1 MTRRVVLAGAGG
13 YGRSYLREI
22 AELERAG
29 LVELAGVCETARLDE
44 EARRLVGNRP
54 VTADLPGLLAA
65 TRPDLAVVATPIH
78 THAELAG
85 AVLDAGAHLMLE
97 KPPVATLR
105 GWHALRKA
113 VADRGLACQ
122 VGFQSLGS
130 GAVAS
135 LAAMVRQAE
144 LGSIRGI
151 SVSGAWSRTD
161 AYYRR
166 APWAGRRVLDG
177 RPVVDGALT
186 NPFAHAV
193 ATALVVDGS
202 TGVDDVVSC
211 EAELWRCR
219 DIEADDTSCLRL
231 RTARGTTIVVA
242 VTLCAERESEPVLV
256 VHCSRGRAELAY
268 TGDVL
273 TIDGRARRY
282 ERVSPL
288 RNLLSHLDD
297 PAVALQSD
305 VDLAGAFMRV
315 LEAVRTAPEPSRVPE
330 VCLRREGERVVLP
343 GVETLVARAAERLAT
358 FRELR

>member
-29 LVELAGVCETARLDE
+29 LVELAGVCEIAELDE
-44 EARRLVGNRP
+44 EARRLIGNRP
-54 VTADLPGLLAA
+54 VAADLPALLAA
-65 TRPDLAVVATPIH
+65 TRPDLGVVATPIH
-78 THAELAG
+78 THAELAA

-97 KPPVATLR
+97 KPPGPLLSS
-105 GWHALRKA
+105 WHALRKA

-122 VGFQSLGS
+122 IGFQSLGS
-130 GAVAS
+130 AAVTR
-135 LAAMVRQAE
+135 LAAAVRDGE
-144 LGSIRGI
+144 LGSVRGI
-151 SVSGAWSRTD
+151 GVSGAWSRTD
-161 AYYRR
+161 EYYRR

-177 RPVVDGALT
+177 HPVVDGALT

-193 ATALVVDGS
+193 ATALAVDGS

-211 EAELWRCR
+211 EVELWRCR

-231 RTARGTTIVVA
+231 RTARGTTVVVA

-256 VHCSRGRAELAY
+256 VHGSRGRAELVY
-268 TGDVL
+268 TEDLL
-273 TIDGRARRY
+273 TMDGHTRRY

-288 RNLLSHLDD
+288 RNLLAHLDD
-297 PAVALQSD
+297 PSVGLQSD
-305 VDLAGAFMRV
+305 VDSTGGFMRV
-315 LEAVRTAPEPSRVPE
+315 LEAVRTAPEPSRVPDAY
-330 VCLRREGERVVLP
+330 LRREGERVVLP
-343 GVETLVARAAERLAT
+343 GVEALVTQAAERLAT